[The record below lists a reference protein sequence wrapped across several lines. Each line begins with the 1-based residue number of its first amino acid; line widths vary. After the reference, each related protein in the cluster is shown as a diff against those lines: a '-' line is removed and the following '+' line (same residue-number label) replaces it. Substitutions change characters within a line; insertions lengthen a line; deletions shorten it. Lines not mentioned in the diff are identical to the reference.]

1 MQDGKQSW
9 PDPFKVADGIKPNVG
24 LGAFFQ
30 AGRDFGIQGRDL
42 LFQGSLRTSERLLRG
57 PRRCNLAR
65 SRTSSSLE
73 ETNSWKS

>member
-9 PDPFKVADGIKPNVG
+9 PDPFKGADGIKPNVC

-57 PRRCNLAR
+57 SDRQRLTP
-65 SRTSSSLE
+65 SLQLG
-73 ETNSWKS
+73 TLPDKQLP